1 MPKNK
6 ISLAGSP
13 KEGIQSVLDVDELRE
28 SEEKFRALFYTN
40 HAILLLIDPETE
52 DIVDANPAAFT
63 FYGWS
68 KEEFLQKKVSDLNI
82 LNDEEIKQEMQN
94 ALTEKRNYFEF
105 RHRLANGE
113 IRDVQVFSGPI
124 QDKGKTFLYSIV
136 HDITSRKQ
144 AEKEL
149 QRQRRILEL
158 FIEYTPAAIAMFD
171 TNMRYIACSQRYLLD
186 YDLHVD
192 SIVGKSHYDV
202 FPEIPQRWKD
212 IHNRCLAGAIEKCD
226 EDPFPRVNGKIDW
239 VRWEIHPWYE
249 NDEKIG
255 GIVLMSEVITDHV
268 LSKER
273 IKMQIQRLKTLR
285 AIDLTI
291 ISSFNMKSVLTVLL
305 ESVINS
311 LKVDAAAIL
320 LHNPITNTLE
330 CNAEQ
335 GFSTQ
340 RNNALDVP
348 LGETLPGR
356 IAIDRKPMYL
366 YDLPVLEK
374 QLSRYWL
381 VTEEGFITYFG
392 IPLMVKGILK
402 GVLEVFHRSPI
413 QPDDEWLDFLDAL
426 AGQAAI
432 AIENIQIN
440 DGLRRANL
448 SLSLAYDATIEGWSQ
463 AMDLRD
469 KETEGHTRRV
479 ADLTVQIMQAFGMSD
494 TEIVNARR
502 GALLHD
508 IGKLGVPD
516 NVLLKPGALTED
528 EWKIMRQHPQYA
540 YNMLAP
546 IDYLNPALDI
556 PYCHHEKWD
565 GSGYPQ
571 GIAGEQIPFAARIF
585 AIIDVWDALNSD
597 RPYRPAWP
605 REKIITYIR
614 DQSGKHFDPQVV
626 DVFLRVISEME

>member
-1 MPKNK
+1 
-6 ISLAGSP
+6 
-13 KEGIQSVLDVDELRE
+13 
-28 SEEKFRALFYTN
+28 
-40 HAILLLIDPETE
+40 
-52 DIVDANPAAFT
+52 
-63 FYGWS
+63 
-68 KEEFLQKKVSDLNI
+68 
-82 LNDEEIKQEMQN
+82 
-94 ALTEKRNYFEF
+94 
-105 RHRLANGE
+105 
-113 IRDVQVFSGPI
+113 
-124 QDKGKTFLYSIV
+124 
-136 HDITSRKQ
+136 
-144 AEKEL
+144 
-149 QRQRRILEL
+149 
-158 FIEYTPAAIAMFD
+158 
-171 TNMRYIACSQRYLLD
+171 
-186 YDLHVD
+186 
-192 SIVGKSHYDV
+192 
-202 FPEIPQRWKD
+202 
-212 IHNRCLAGAIEKCD
+212 
-226 EDPFPRVNGKIDW
+226 
-239 VRWEIHPWYE
+239 
-249 NDEKIG
+249 
-255 GIVLMSEVITDHV
+255 
-268 LSKER
+268 
-273 IKMQIQRLKTLR
+273 
-285 AIDLTI
+285 
-291 ISSFNMKSVLTVLL
+291 
-305 ESVINS
+305 
-311 LKVDAAAIL
+311 
-320 LHNPITNTLE
+320 
-330 CNAEQ
+330 
-335 GFSTQ
+335 
-340 RNNALDVP
+340 
-348 LGETLPGR
+348 
-356 IAIDRKPMYL
+356 MYL